1 MNEACNT
8 PTETEVNHIYLDCV
22 SRKENPQKLTQ
33 LSSRSH
39 PRLQLLH
46 LRDFFFH
53 FFATSPF
60 TSVETVAKIYA
71 KFDNMYL
78 NNKGSN

>member
-8 PTETEVNHIYLDCV
+8 PTETEVNHIYLNCMTPTFTFE
-22 SRKENPQKLTQ
+22 R
-33 LSSRSH
+33 
-39 PRLQLLH
+39 
-46 LRDFFFH
+46 FFFH